1 MQQERKTDGPHQNVY
16 IYIYLYSYSYIHTYS
31 YYIYVC
37 VLRVGCLCMCGM
49 FVPLQSFTCLYT
61 VCVCAFVPLQ
71 LDKIGAFSKHLG
83 PCQASCARPKST
95 PGPRPKDGFVCRWY
109 APLMAILMGQ
119 IMIVF
124 SVKTKL
130 VRKNGWKNDGAGS
143 CQFCWSY
150 IPKASPIG
158 LLVLR
163 IAGSTTDHIVLIKL
177 PVSSYPWFC
186 WLYPDHI
193 SANYIPT
200 ISRLHPCWTSIIE
213 QELLYMCWFQSHS
226 MGFVTWPHFMGWNDY
241 ATVFVYYISICIY
254 IYISTVS
261 SDINC
266 NTYND
271 IYIYI
276 LFIYIYNYL
285 YIYISI

>member
-1 MQQERKTDGPHQNVY
+1 
-16 IYIYLYSYSYIHTYS
+16 
-31 YYIYVC
+31 
-37 VLRVGCLCMCGM
+37 
-49 FVPLQSFTCLYT
+49 
-61 VCVCAFVPLQ
+61 
-71 LDKIGAFSKHLG
+71 
-83 PCQASCARPKST
+83 
-95 PGPRPKDGFVCRWY
+95 
-109 APLMAILMGQ
+109 MAILMGQ

-163 IAGSTTDHIVLIKL
+163 IGGSTTDHIVLIKL

-254 IYISTVS
+254 IYIHC
-261 SDINC
+261 IKWHKLQ
-266 NTYND
+266 YIQWH
-271 IYIYI
+271 IYIY
-276 LFIYIYNYL
+276 LFIFIIIYMYIYRYS
-285 YIYISI
+285 YRYMT